1 MIPPNI
7 SDQIAKAGGKCWH
20 SFEGEQLSPE
30 GQVDSGWESITSSQV
45 GWCTG
50 PAPGLG
56 LGEALSQ
63 QSQGVLVEGITPHIS
78 ARHQGEIL
86 LGKVPWSL
94 RQGLLST
101 TPGRNVN
108 EKKNYGNRRNS

>member
-1 MIPPNI
+1 ML
-7 SDQIAKAGGKCWH
+7 A
-20 SFEGEQLSPE
+20 QLLKESNCPQKVSLI
-30 GQVDSGWESITSSQV
+30 QVGSHITAFQV

-56 LGEALSQ
+56 LGEAFSQ

-78 ARHQGEIL
+78 AQHQGEVL
-86 LGKVPWSL
+86 LDKVPWSL